1 MYGEN
6 GEVEYGGDLKNA
18 DVPTHNVT
26 DDMTKHYFSGIHP
39 EDFEKYGI
47 DKKKLNY
54 YYPPKEEVAK
64 EVGLENHFFSY
75 YKKWVPQENY
85 YYAVENCGFEPE
97 PDGRSE
103 GTYSKYSGLDDK
115 IDGYHFYFA
124 YLKFGHG
131 RATSD
136 AAHEVRDGHITREEA
151 VALVKK
157 YDGELPK
164 KHFKEFLEYVDM
176 TEEEFFKVCDRFRA
190 EHLWE
195 MKGNQWALKKPV
207 WSK

>member
-64 EVGLENHFFSY
+64 EVGLE
-75 YKKWVPQENY
+75 
-85 YYAVENCGFEPE
+85 
-97 PDGRSE
+97 
-103 GTYSKYSGLDDK
+103 K
-115 IDGYHFYFA
+115 IIF
-124 YLKFGHG
+124 
-131 RATSD
+131 
-136 AAHEVRDGHITREEA
+136 
-151 VALVKK
+151 LVIIKMDSSRK
-157 YDGELPK
+157 L
-164 KHFKEFLEYVDM
+164 LL
-176 TEEEFFKVCDRFRA
+176 C
-190 EHLWE
+190 
-195 MKGNQWALKKPV
+195 
-207 WSK
+207 S